1 MLFQKKPETETVT
14 LSTVKRELDA
24 LITDAEVAHVNR
36 HVLIDLLESR
46 VAALRMKAAVSYSS
60 APSFVSG
67 NLPS

>member
-14 LSTVKRELDA
+14 LATVKAELDA

-36 HVLIDLLESR
+36 HAMIDLLESR
-46 VAALRMKAAVSYSS
+46 GLRMKASVSYSS
-60 APSFVSG
+60 ASSFVSG